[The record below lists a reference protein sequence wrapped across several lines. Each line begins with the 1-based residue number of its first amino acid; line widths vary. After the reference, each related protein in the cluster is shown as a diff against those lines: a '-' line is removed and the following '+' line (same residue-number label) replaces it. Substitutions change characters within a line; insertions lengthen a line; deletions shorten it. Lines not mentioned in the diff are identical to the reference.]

1 MRFPLTCKTP
11 LLFFLPSAPC
21 SSFDAPIVPLGGLTS
36 VSAETSGAKR
46 RLRGERRSFRVW
58 GCYLIGP
65 RWRAGKVGRHGGH
78 PSSWV
83 FERRC
88 RTSRQKGG
96 TAVSAFYDCA
106 VETSSMRNPK
116 VPCMAC
122 VSLAIEKPTGL
133 RLQICPINPRGRVVV
148 RPRAG
153 TLTESSAEEAAEGTR
168 CREREK
174 YMMMWDPFA
183 HFFGKAATG
192 LRTAVR
198 T

>member
-1 MRFPLTCKTP
+1 
-11 LLFFLPSAPC
+11 
-21 SSFDAPIVPLGGLTS
+21 
-36 VSAETSGAKR
+36 
-46 RLRGERRSFRVW
+46 
-58 GCYLIGP
+58 
-65 RWRAGKVGRHGGH
+65 
-78 PSSWV
+78 
-83 FERRC
+83 
-88 RTSRQKGG
+88 
-96 TAVSAFYDCA
+96 
-106 VETSSMRNPK
+106 MRNPK

-133 RLQICPINPRGRVVV
+133 RPQICPFNPRRRVVV

-153 TLTESSAEEAAEGTR
+153 TLTETSAEEAAEGMR